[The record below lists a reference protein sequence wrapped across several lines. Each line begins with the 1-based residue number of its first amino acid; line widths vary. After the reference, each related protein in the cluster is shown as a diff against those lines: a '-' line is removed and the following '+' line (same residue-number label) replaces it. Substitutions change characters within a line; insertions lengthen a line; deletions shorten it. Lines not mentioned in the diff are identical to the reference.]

1 MELKTLNN
9 PEKEFYNKL
18 SKIREELI
26 LIYED
31 LDSFKNT
38 QKYKEDINKAEGFI
52 VNVMVDLVHD
62 TAKTNQNN
70 YSIDVVII
78 DNEGEKIL
86 HYDLPKTISKKILKE
101 SIIKQLSNKG
111 AIVKAIRIN

>member
-1 MELKTLNN
+1 MNLLNN
-9 PEKEFYNKL
+9 PEKEFYDKL

-31 LDSFKNT
+31 MDSFSNT
-38 QKYKEDINKAEGFI
+38 QKYREDINKSEGFI

-62 TAKTNQNN
+62 TAKQNQNN
-70 YSIDVVII
+70 YSIDVVIL

-86 HYDLPKTISKKILKE
+86 HYDIPKTSTKKALKE
-101 SIIKQLSNKG
+101 SIINQLKEKG
-111 AIVKAIRIN
+111 AIVKAIRIE